1 MEAPAAASAQE
12 ITLAPADTATAP
24 APKPAGQPQAQ
35 SAPKPAEPPQEQP
48 APEPPAEKK
57 PAPTAADASA
67 YIGQSASSLISA
79 LGQPGST
86 DYASSCLGEGEDGEL
101 RYDGF
106 TVYTYRE
113 NGTETV
119 QAVE

>member
-24 APKPAGQPQAQ
+24 APKSAGQPQAQ